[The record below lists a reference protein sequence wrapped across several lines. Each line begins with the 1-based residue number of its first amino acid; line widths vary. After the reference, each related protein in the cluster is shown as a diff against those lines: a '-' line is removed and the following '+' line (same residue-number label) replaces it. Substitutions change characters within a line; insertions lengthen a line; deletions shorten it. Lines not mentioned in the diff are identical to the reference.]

1 MSRFPL
7 LIGTFFLVCSAAWA
21 IDSEGPLPNPEMQ
34 ARYERLTNELR
45 CLVCQNQTVADSNA
59 DLARDLRD
67 QTRAMLLDGASDKQ
81 IVAFMTERYGDFVLY
96 RPPLS
101 SRTALL
107 WAAPAVLL
115 LIGAIALGR
124 IIRRRGLAADIPV
137 QGEEALPEP
146 EPRDT

>member
-124 IIRRRGLAADIPV
+124 IIRRRSLAADIPV
-137 QGEEALPEP
+137 QGEEALPEA